1 MRAFLTAV
9 LLLCSLWNTA
19 AQEPEPALSQQVVD
33 YARSFMGTPYRLGAM
48 GPRQFDCSGFTRYVF
63 MHFGYQITAFS
74 QVQFREG
81 REVDGYANLQKGDLV
96 FFGKKGK
103 VREIGHVGIV
113 VSVDQE
119 RGSFTFIHASVT
131 HGVTEQSSSH
141 PYFQMR
147 YMGARRILPDE

>member
-1 MRAFLTAV
+1 MRAFVTS
-9 LLLCSLWNTA
+9 LLLLLSLGLAA
-19 AQEPEPALSQQVVD
+19 AQEAQPSLSEQVVE
-33 YARSFMGTPYRLGAM
+33 YARSFTGTPYRLGAM

-63 MHFGYQITAFS
+63 LHFGYQITAFS

-81 REVDGYANLQKGDLV
+81 REVAGYADLQKGDLV